1 MFRNINIDFFMQ
13 DVYEEGKSRSQD
25 KGEHG
30 EDEGEST
37 KEEGEN
43 MRGEGDNRRGREHS
57 VLANFTH
64 SHLFFNK
71 TYKLI
76 A

>member
-1 MFRNINIDFFMQ
+1 MRG
-13 DVYEEGKSRSQD
+13 EGDNRRGRED
-25 KGEHG
+25 KREKPQ
-30 EDEGEST
+30 EGEST
-37 KEEGEN
+37 KEAEGEN
-43 MRGEGDNRRGREHS
+43 MREESDNRRGREHS

-71 TYKLI
+71 SHKLI